1 MRVREKTLE
10 KRNLEAKNPTK
21 NEKISESLTSMSST
35 MVDEQLDVD
44 GEGEK
49 TEKPPSSI
57 PSKTSQFFRRF
68 RLSAKTRSKYRSELR
83 RSNSLLD
90 LRSTNSDQSDIV
102 EHQVEKSLAIS
113 SLEWLRRR
121 KQRCD
126 AELSQKL
133 EEMYVGNT
141 LLKQKPRLRV
151 RNANLTTVDP
161 AHHSQSQFSPRNANS
176 LPTNPPVDFDL
187 ERVPSTEQQRSDME
201 QVLYRAARL
210 RRRRDRSKSNET
222 TNQTNRRSKSENH
235 QASERKFSPLPF
247 ISKSPPPK
255 SAEF

>member
-1 MRVREKTLE
+1 
-10 KRNLEAKNPTK
+10 
-21 NEKISESLTSMSST
+21 MSST
-35 MVDEQLDVD
+35 MVDELDVG

-49 TEKPPSSI
+49 TDKPPSI

-90 LRSTNSDQSDIV
+90 LRSTNSEQSDIA
-102 EHQVEKSLAIS
+102 EQQVEKSLAVS

-151 RNANLTTVDP
+151 RNANLTTADP
-161 AHHSQSQFSPRNANS
+161 ATPHNSQSQFTPRNANS
-176 LPTNPPVDFDL
+176 LPSNPPVDGDFDL

-247 ISKSPPPK
+247 ISKSPPLNRTNFNLSDGLNK
-255 SAEF
+255 L